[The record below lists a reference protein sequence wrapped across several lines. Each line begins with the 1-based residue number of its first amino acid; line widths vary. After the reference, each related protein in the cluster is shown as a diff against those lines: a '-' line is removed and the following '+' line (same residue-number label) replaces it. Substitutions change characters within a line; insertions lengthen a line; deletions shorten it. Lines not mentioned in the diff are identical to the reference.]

1 MTETDLDICRKIR
14 QEIPQ
19 DQFKSSSEQLF
30 YMCRHLRHSGRK
42 NVMMIQVSYVI
53 GDFLP
58 LTFSLKCLFSA
69 VAVRSDATVSL
80 TSFLFSLRSKAKA
93 LKTSCCGGRLLEFI
107 LATFCCSFPSFTD
120 CSTWITEARSAGGR
134 SLLLTL
140 NSGYFRL
147 FLSLLTSINFYYTHQ
162 GHEKSP
168 SEQFPGSKLQCV
180 YMGDC
185 LGQFLRCSTRRGDE
199 EMG

>member
-1 MTETDLDICRKIR
+1 MR
-14 QEIPQ
+14 
-19 DQFKSSSEQLF
+19 
-30 YMCRHLRHSGRK
+30 RHLRHTGRK
-42 NVMMIQVSYVI
+42 NVMMIQVSYAI

-120 CSTWITEARSAGGR
+120 CSIWTTEARSARGR
-134 SLLLTL
+134 SLLLIL
-140 NSGYFRL
+140 SSRYFRL
-147 FLSLLTSINFYYTHQ
+147 FLSLLGILHFYDTHKA
-162 GHEKSP
+162 HEKSP
-168 SEQFPGSKLQCV
+168 SEQLLWIRIV
-180 YMGDC
+180 VC
-185 LGQFLRCSTRRGDE
+185 LHGELSGL
-199 EMG
+199 